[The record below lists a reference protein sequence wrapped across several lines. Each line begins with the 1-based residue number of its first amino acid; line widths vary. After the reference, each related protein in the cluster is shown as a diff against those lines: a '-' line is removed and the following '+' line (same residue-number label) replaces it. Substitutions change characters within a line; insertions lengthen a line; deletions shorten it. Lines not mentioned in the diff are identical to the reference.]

1 MLRLTLLVVLSF
13 IQSFLALP
21 SSCLGKRDLV
31 YMLRMHMKYVYFV
44 CVNCC
49 LFIFL
54 RFLGVG

>member
-1 MLRLTLLVVLSF
+1 MLRLTLLVVLPF
-13 IQSFLALP
+13 IQSCLALR

-31 YMLRMHMKYVYFV
+31 YVLRIHMTYVYFE
-44 CVNCC
+44 CCC